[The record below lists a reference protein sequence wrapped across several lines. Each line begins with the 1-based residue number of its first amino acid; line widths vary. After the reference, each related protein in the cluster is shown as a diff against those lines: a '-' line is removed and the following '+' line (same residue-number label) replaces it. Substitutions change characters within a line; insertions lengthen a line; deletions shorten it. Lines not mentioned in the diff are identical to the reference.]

1 MLSVP
6 EMNLTPSFPF
16 SSDQL
21 EYALHLLLSPVSLQ
35 QVFLVQLVFEMIYYS
50 LDLVYSGEA
59 SIFRNSPSSRSESA
73 MLSAES

>member
-6 EMNLTPSFPF
+6 EMNLTSSFLF

-35 QVFLVQLVFEMIYYS
+35 QVFPVQLVFSM
-50 LDLVYSGEA
+50 VYT
-59 SIFRNSPSSRSESA
+59 ESA
-73 MLSAES
+73 MLFAES